1 MQTLGSIPAVSA
13 LLEALE
19 VGEPLSHGA
28 LTVIPLLAPGEAEPD
43 WLTLAEAGA
52 AVTIGEV
59 SAAGEV
65 PALTVVNNADRPV
78 LLLDGEELVGARQ
91 NRILNT
97 TVLVAAHATLRI
109 PVSCVEQGRWSYR
122 GSRFDPGDASLFAS
136 ARAKKAARVSASLR
150 ERGAHASDQGE
161 IWRDVARTLGER
173 KVESPTGAMRDFYRR
188 FADDVAATARALSPR
203 PGQTG
208 AAVSVAGRWLGLDLL
223 AAPGLFA
230 RAWATL
236 CSGYAAEGLGREAQ
250 PGASDVRALL
260 AGIAA
265 LPINEAP
272 AVGLGH
278 ELRIAAQDAAGA
290 ALVVDDRL
298 AHLMVF
304 PTAAFPA
311 GA

>member
-1 MQTLGSIPAVSA
+1 MQTLGSITAVST

-28 LTVIPLLAPGEAEPD
+28 LTVIPLLAPGEPEPD

-65 PALTVVNNADRPV
+65 PALSVVNDADRPV

-122 GSRFDPGDASLFAS
+122 GGRFDPADASLFAS

-150 ERGAHASDQGE
+150 ALGGHTSDQDE
-161 IWRDVARTLGER
+161 IWRDIAKTLR
-173 KVESPTGAMRDFYRR
+173 ASKVESPTGAMRDFYRR
-188 FADDVAATARALSPR
+188 HADDVAATSRALLPR

-208 AAVSVAGRWLGLDLL
+208 AAVCVAGCWLGLDLL

-230 RAWATL
+230 RAWVTL
-236 CSGYAAEGLGREAQ
+236 SSGYAAEGLGRDAS
-250 PGASDVRALL
+250 PGAPDVRALL
-260 AGIAA
+260 ARIAA
-265 LPINEAP
+265 LPIEEAP

-290 ALVVDDRL
+290 ALLVDDRL

>member
-1 MQTLGSIPAVSA
+1 MQTLGSIEAVFA
-13 LLEALE
+13 LLDTLDA
-19 VGEPLSHGA
+19 GEPLSHGA
-28 LTVIPLLAPGEAEPD
+28 LTVVPLLAPAALEPD

-59 SAAGEV
+59 SAEGEV
-65 PALTVVNNADRPV
+65 PALRVVNDADRPV

-122 GSRFDPGDASLFAS
+122 GGRFDPADASLFAS

-150 ERGAHASDQGE
+150 ALGGHMSDQDE
-161 IWRDVARTLGER
+161 IWRDIAKTLR
-173 KVESPTGAMRDFYRR
+173 ASKVESPTGAMRDFYRR
-188 FADDVAATARALSPR
+188 HADDVAATSRALLPR

-223 AAPGLFA
+223 AAPDLFA
-230 RAWATL
+230 RAWVTL
-236 CSGYAAEGLGREAQ
+236 SSGYAAEGLGRDAS
-250 PGASDVRALL
+250 PGAPDVRALL
-260 AGIAA
+260 ARIAA
-265 LPINEAP
+265 LPIEEAP

-278 ELRIAAQDAAGA
+278 ELRIAAQGAAGA

>member
-1 MQTLGSIPAVSA
+1 MQTLGSITAVSV

-65 PALTVVNNADRPV
+65 PALSVVNDADRPV

-97 TVLVAAHATLRI
+97 TVLVAAQATLRI

-122 GSRFDPGDASLFAS
+122 GKRFDPGDASLFAS

-150 ERGAHASDQGE
+150 ERGAHTSDQGE
-161 IWRDVARTLGER
+161 TWRDVARTLGDR

-188 FADDVAATARALSPR
+188 FADDVAATSRALLPR

-208 AAVSVAGRWLGLDLL
+208 AAVSVAGRWVGLDLL

-230 RAWATL
+230 RGWPTL
-236 CSGYAAEGLGREAQ
+236 CAGYAAEGLGREAQ

-260 AGIAA
+260 ARIAA
-265 LPINEAP
+265 LTVEEAP

-290 ALVVDDRL
+290 ALVVEDRL

-304 PTAAFPA
+304 STAAFPA

>member
-1 MQTLGSIPAVSA
+1 MQTLGSIPAVSV

-28 LTVIPLLAPGEAEPD
+28 LTVIPLLAPREPEPD

-65 PALTVVNNADRPV
+65 PALSVVNDADRRV

-122 GSRFDPGDASLFAS
+122 GKRFDPADASLFAS

-150 ERGAHASDQGE
+150 ERGAHTSDQGE
-161 IWRDVARTLGER
+161 IWRDVARTLDER

-188 FADDVAATARALSPR
+188 FADDVAATSRALSPQ

-208 AAVSVAGRWLGLDLL
+208 AAVSVAGRWVGLDLL

-236 CSGYAAEGLGREAQ
+236 CSGYAAEGLGLETS
-250 PGASDVRALL
+250 PGALDVRALL
-260 AGIAA
+260 ARIAA
-265 LPINEAP
+265 LPIEEAP

-290 ALVVDDRL
+290 ALVVEDRL

>member
-1 MQTLGSIPAVSA
+1 MQTLGSIPAVSV

-65 PALTVVNNADRPV
+65 PALSVVNDADRPV

-122 GSRFDPGDASLFAS
+122 GKRFDPGDASLFAS

-150 ERGAHASDQGE
+150 ERGAHTSDQGE

-173 KVESPTGAMRDFYRR
+173 KVESPTGAMRDFYDRYAEDLAQAR
-188 FADDVAATARALSPR
+188 RALAPR
-203 PGQTG
+203 PGQI
-208 AAVSVAGRWLGLDLL
+208 AALVAVAGKWVGLDLL
-223 AAPGLFA
+223 PSPGLFE
-230 RAWATL
+230 RAWPRL
-236 CSGYAAEGLGREAQ
+236 CAGYSAEAVGREER
-250 PGASDVRALL
+250 ASVPDPHVMLKGLVQTPAE
-260 AGIAA
+260 
-265 LPINEAP
+265 EAP
-272 AVGLGH
+272 AVGLGR
-278 ELRIAAQDAAGA
+278 EYRLAGNAMVGA
-290 ALVVDDRL
+290 ALVVEEQV

-304 PTAAFPA
+304 PARFND
-311 GA
+311 